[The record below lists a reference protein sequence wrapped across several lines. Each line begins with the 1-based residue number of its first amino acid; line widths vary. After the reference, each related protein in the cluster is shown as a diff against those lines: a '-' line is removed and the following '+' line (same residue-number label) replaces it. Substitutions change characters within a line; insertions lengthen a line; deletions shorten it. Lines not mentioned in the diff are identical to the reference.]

1 MLVLPCV
8 ASELQDVC
16 QAEEIKKVFRRAA
29 QSASRLTVTPHQYD
43 KGNKAAMIKQ
53 RKQKSPETL
62 PDRAISLIINHRRKI
77 EKAFLALVVLSLFCL
92 PFVKVNYD
100 LSEYLP
106 DWAPS
111 KEGINVMDAEFGY
124 PGTARVMIGPVSIY
138 EAKHDKDLIE
148 KIDGVDMVMWADAA
162 SDLYQSASFLDQGRL
177 KDYYN
182 DGYAVMD
189 VTFVEGDSSARTHR
203 ALDEIKA
210 LLGGKGFYGG
220 SAVQNQS
227 LSVTLTR
234 EIAIAMAMGVIM
246 IYIILTLTTNSWFE
260 PILFLLIM
268 GIAIVINMG
277 TNIFLGTISFLT
289 FSVAAIL
296 QLAIAMDYSIFLL
309 HTFTREKAEGL
320 PPESAMANAIR
331 LSVSSILSSG
341 ATTIVGFI
349 VLSMMRFSI
358 GFDMGIVLSKGIVIS
373 LFTVLFLMPALILRW
388 TDRIEKTAHK
398 PFIPPFDRFAKA
410 LFKTRYAIAAV
421 CAVAVVPCCVAQN
434 MNYFLYGN
442 DSLGSSPGTRVYE
455 DEAEMNRRFGRSN
468 LLLALVPNDSMVS
481 EKQLTEALKDL
492 AYVKSA
498 TSLAGTLPE
507 GVPEGFLP
515 KSLTSQL
522 HTERYSRILIT
533 IKTASESEL
542 AFRCSD
548 EIAALMKSYYP
559 ENSYLVGVTPSTQ
572 DIKEIISDDYD
583 DVNILS
589 LIGVAA
595 VVAITFKS
603 GIIPIVVMVPIQIA
617 IFINM
622 ALPYFYGSRVI
633 FMGYI
638 IVSCLQ
644 LGATIDYSILVTNNY
659 LNNRLTL
666 EKRESA
672 VASVSQSALS
682 VMTSGFI
689 LTIVGYGLYFT
700 SSVAAIADLGRLVG
714 RGAFLSMLLVLGLLP
729 VLLVIFDQA
738 IFDQQKR
745 LRRLER
751 IHALHRRRRRRR
763 EQELLAAAKQKRAG
777 LERRIAEF
785 IAGGNQTTAPPPGS
799 RAASIKSAP
808 TAEDSGEKD
817 PAPNPARDPEA
828 VPAPNER
835 VREEAPETVPAA
847 ALKKECS
854 HEI

>member
-1 MLVLPCV
+1 MM
-8 ASELQDVC
+8 
-16 QAEEIKKVFRRAA
+16 KR
-29 QSASRLTVTPHQYD
+29 
-43 KGNKAAMIKQ
+43 
-53 RKQKSPETL
+53 RKQKSPEIL
-62 PDRAISLIINHRRKI
+62 LDRAIDLIINHRRKI
-77 EKAFLALVVLSLFCL
+77 EKFFLVLVVLSLFCL

-111 KEGINVMDAEFGY
+111 KEGINVMDEEFGY

-162 SDLYQSASFLDQGRL
+162 SDLYQAASFLDQDRL
-177 KDYYN
+177 KDYYK

-189 VTFVEGDSSARTHR
+189 VTFVEGDASARTHK
-203 ALDEIKA
+203 ALDEIRA
-210 LLGGKGFYGG
+210 LLGDKGFYGG

-227 LSVTLTR
+227 LSVTLIR
-234 EIAIAMAMGVIM
+234 EIATAMAMGVIM

-260 PILFLLIM
+260 PLLFLLIM

-309 HTFTREKAEGL
+309 HTFTREKAEGFT
-320 PPESAMANAIR
+320 PERAMANAIR

-349 VLSMMRFSI
+349 VLSLMRFSI

-388 TDRIEKTAHK
+388 ADRIEKTAHK

-421 CAVAVVPCCVAQN
+421 CALVVVPCYVAQN
-434 MNYFLYGN
+434 MNDFLYGN

-481 EKQLTEALKDL
+481 EKQLTEDLKNL
-492 AYVKSA
+492 PYVKSA

-507 GVPEGFLP
+507 GVPESFLP

-533 IKTASESEL
+533 VKTASESEL

-559 ENSYLVGVTPSTQ
+559 ENSHLVGVTPSTQ
-572 DIKEIISDDYD
+572 DIKEILSDDYNN
-583 DVNILS
+583 VNLLS
-589 LIGVAA
+589 LIGVAV

-603 GIIPIVVMVPIQIA
+603 GVIPIVVMIPIEIA

-622 ALPYFYGSRVI
+622 ALPYLYGGQMI

-644 LGATIDYSILVTNNY
+644 LGATIDYSILVTSNY
-659 LNNRLTL
+659 LNNRVTM

-672 VASVSQSALS
+672 VASVAQSTLS

-729 VLLVIFDQA
+729 VLLVIFDKA

-751 IHALHRRRRRRR
+751 IHALHRRHRHRM
-763 EQELLAAAKQKRAG
+763 EQELLAAAKQKRNK
-777 LERRIAEF
+777 LERQIAEF
-785 IAGGNQTTAPPPGS
+785 IAGGNQIAIPPPDNQ
-799 RAASIKSAP
+799 AASPKSAP
-808 TAEDSGEKD
+808 TAEESAEREPAPD
-817 PAPNPARDPEA
+817 PAKGSDSAPEFHELS
-828 VPAPNER
+828 PET
-835 VREEAPETVPAA
+835 APETVPPAA
-847 ALKKECS
+847 PRKECD